1 VQAFRGRI
9 FSLVR
14 FGDLGPCVEHTL
26 CGCVWMF
33 SFVLL
38 NGAVLVGVAVLESV
52 CVCVCV
58 CVCVAMREEWAGF
71 LLPGG

>member
-1 VQAFRGRI
+1 MQAFRGRI

-38 NGAVLVGVAVLESV
+38 NGAVLLGVVVLD

-58 CVCVAMREEWAGF
+58 RVSVC
-71 LLPGG
+71 GGCGDA